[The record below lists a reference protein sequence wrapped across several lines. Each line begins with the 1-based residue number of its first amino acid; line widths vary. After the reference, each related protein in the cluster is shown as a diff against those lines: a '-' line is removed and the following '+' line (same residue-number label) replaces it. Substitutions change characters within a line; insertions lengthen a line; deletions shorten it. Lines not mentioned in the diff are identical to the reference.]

1 MKALP
6 AFFIFLTS
14 FLFINCISSVQQ
26 GNSKNTTSPD
36 SLDRILVNQ
45 VGYLPNSVKIALLRV
60 KTGKF
65 DIVDVTSGKVVFT
78 GKPGSSEFWGFSGD
92 SVCTADFSEVIT
104 PILHFL
110 PMPALLLQP
119 QHQKI
124 LPFWILLTLPKNSNP
139 ENMDFGMSSRQ
150 RREFRKI

>member
-65 DIVDVTSGKVVFT
+65 DIVDVTSGK
-78 GKPGSSEFWGFSGD
+78 
-92 SVCTADFSEVIT
+92 
-104 PILHFL
+104 
-110 PMPALLLQP
+110 
-119 QHQKI
+119 
-124 LPFWILLTLPKNSNP
+124 
-139 ENMDFGMSSRQ
+139 
-150 RREFRKI
+150 